1 MAKSHKLKKRLGVQ
15 EFYCVKCKRR
25 QKGKD
30 IKLSSVKNY
39 KIGKVPML
47 KAECPKCECKMNKF
61 VKRDDVHALK
71 KKF

>member
-15 EFYCVKCKRR
+15 EFYCVRCKRR
-25 QKGKD
+25 QKGND

-61 VKRDDVHALK
+61 VKRDDVPALK